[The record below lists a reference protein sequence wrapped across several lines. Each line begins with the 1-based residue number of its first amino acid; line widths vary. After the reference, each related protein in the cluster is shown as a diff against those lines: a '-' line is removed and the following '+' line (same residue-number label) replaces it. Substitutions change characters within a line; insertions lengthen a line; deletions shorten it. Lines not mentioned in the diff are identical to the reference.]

1 MLLQG
6 GMKTPTLYVFESIL
20 PCDVVKI
27 IDSFIPLPL
36 KKKKINLSPKAFNDL
51 KRIQRM
57 QLKGKNET
65 YLKDLEDFLLDGF

>member
-1 MLLQG
+1 MY
-6 GMKTPTLYVFESIL
+6 TPALYVLSSVL

-27 IDSFIPLPL
+27 IDSFVRLPP

-57 QLKGKNET
+57 QLSGKFET